1 MYFCSFLWLLF
12 VLQKSQLCTQ
22 VALNSPVWR
31 ICDPQF
37 SVCVYL
43 TRSHTH
49 TQANKTE
56 MASYLEGHHR
66 CVWLFPSFHCF
77 YSWKNGPFCLSCPL
91 ETVVSLWSCYGSS
104 QARAKKLNTFI
115 ISTIFPCHVAIKLS
129 LNRVLYV
136 LIWLSPFFS
145 PLWLQL
151 KDFKSHMSCFIINN
165 TTVRLQCFCKHS
177 GFISSLSFKCCAD
190 KRGCLVF

>member
-1 MYFCSFLWLLF
+1 MKVTTGVFGCSRPFTVSTHGKTDLF
-12 VLQKSQLCTQ
+12 VSAVPLKR
-22 VALNSPVWR
+22 P
-31 ICDPQF
+31 
-37 SVCVYL
+37 SVF
-43 TRSHTH
+43 
-49 TQANKTE
+49 
-56 MASYLEGHHR
+56 G
-66 CVWLFPSFHCF
+66 
-77 YSWKNGPFCLSCPL
+77 
-91 ETVVSLWSCYGSS
+91 WSCYGSS